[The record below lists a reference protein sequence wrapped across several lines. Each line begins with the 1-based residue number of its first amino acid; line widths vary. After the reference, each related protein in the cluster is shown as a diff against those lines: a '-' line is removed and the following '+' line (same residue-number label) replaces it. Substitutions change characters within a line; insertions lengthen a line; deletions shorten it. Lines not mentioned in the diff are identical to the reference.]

1 MKFIRHALI
10 AATPFAFGLVLGLAF
25 LPSDSQAAERADF
38 AGISQMGDLACAHA
52 GGIRRT
58 GFFVTAFQSK
68 VSRIPGK
75 RNCTQQADFHPAAAL
90 APKVKF
96 GKVRAHFVW
105 GQ

>member
-10 AATPFAFGLVLGLAF
+10 AATPFIFGLALGLAF

-38 AGISQMGDLACAHA
+38 AGISQMGDLECAHA
-52 GGIRRT
+52 GSTWRT

-68 VSRIPGK
+68 EIRDTGK
-75 RNCTQQADFHPAAAL
+75 RICAQQADFHPAAAL
-90 APKVKF
+90 TPKVEF